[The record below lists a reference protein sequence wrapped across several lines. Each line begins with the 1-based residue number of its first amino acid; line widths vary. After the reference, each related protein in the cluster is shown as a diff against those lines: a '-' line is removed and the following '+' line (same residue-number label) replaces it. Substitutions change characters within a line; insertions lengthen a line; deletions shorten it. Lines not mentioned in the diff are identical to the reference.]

1 MQFPNENQKITM
13 VTGKGGVGKSAI
25 AAAMAEVY
33 ARRGLKT
40 LLVELGDHSYYQYV
54 YETPIRYEPTRIFE
68 RFYIARWSGESA
80 LREYVYYLIRV
91 RKLVDL
97 FFENKIMR
105 TFIRAAPALKE
116 LAILGK
122 ITSGIRE
129 WGPPLDFDRIIVDG
143 FSTGHFL
150 ALLQAP
156 VGMADLIESGPMGEQ
171 SRRIRD
177 VLGRPDLSQYYIVT
191 LPEEFPVVETIE
203 LKAELQAHFKVDAQ
217 VICNRLYE
225 TTMTTAWLEQFSNQS
240 FAEFL
245 VNTKTAQA
253 CETDRLRQGVR
264 NFITLPLIFSD
275 SGRIVI
281 EALSRELDAKLEEA

>member
-1 MQFPNENQKITM
+1 M

-25 AAAMAEVY
+25 AAAMAEAY
-33 ARRGLKT
+33 ARRGFKT
-40 LLVELGDHSYYQYV
+40 LLVELGDHSYYQYI
-54 YETPIRYEPTRIFE
+54 YETPIQYEPTRIFE
-68 RFYIARWSGESA
+68 RFYISRWSGERA

-122 ITSGIRE
+122 ITSGIRD

-177 VLGRPDLSQYYIVT
+177 VLGRSDLSQYYIVA

-203 LKAELQAHFKVDAQ
+203 LKAELQAHFKIDAKI
-217 VICNRLYE
+217 ICNRLYD
-225 TTMTTAWLEQFSNQS
+225 TTLTTSWLEQFANQPV
-240 FAEFL
+240 AEFL
-245 VNTKTAQA
+245 INTKTSQVR
-253 CETDRLRQGVR
+253 ETERLMRGVD
-264 NFITLPLIFSD
+264 NFLTLPLVFSD

-281 EALSRELDAKLEEA
+281 EALSRELDVKMEGP